1 MKWLLEEYRT
11 RNRIDSL
18 KEIAERTGI
27 DYQRLLKRIENP
39 RSFKLFE
46 IEALDELLHFTDE
59 DLLKILRGEIQ

>member
-18 KEIAERTGI
+18 KEIAASSGI

-39 RSFKLFE
+39 SSFKLFE
-46 IEALDELLHFTDE
+46 IEALDRLLHFTDE

>member
-11 RNRIDSL
+11 RNRFHSL
-18 KEIAERTGI
+18 KEIAERAGI

-39 RSFKLFE
+39 KTFKLFE
-46 IEALDELLHFTDE
+46 IEALDELLHFTDS

>member
-1 MKWLLEEYRT
+1 MRWLIEEYRT

-18 KEIAERTGI
+18 KEIAEHTGI

-39 RSFKLFE
+39 KSFKLFE